1 MNTEH
6 LHQTL
11 SPQAYAALLDG
22 LRTQAERQRRTE
34 QHAFGAGAWRR
45 VWRAAARVQTPTAPF
60 SACAAGPKA

>member
-22 LRTQAERQRRTE
+22 LQARAERQRRTE
-34 QHAFGAGAWRR
+34 QRAFGAGAWRAIL
-45 VWRAAARVQTPTAPF
+45 RAQTPTTAPF
-60 SACAAGPKA
+60 SACAAGPKG

>member
-11 SPQAYAALLDG
+11 SPQAYAVLQDG
-22 LRTQAERQRRTE
+22 LRAQAERQRRAE
-34 QHAFGAGAWRR
+34 QRTFGAG
-45 VWRAAARVQTPTAPF
+45 VWHRIRRAAAPVQTPTAPF